1 MTTMTI
7 DYLPLPGT
15 PLEELDTPALIVDLD
30 KAEENIRTLQ
40 AFADANNVSVRPH
53 VKTHKSPYWA
63 LKQIDAGA
71 IGVCTAKVGEAEA
84 MVDGGIGD
92 ILVANEVVGQR
103 KITRLVA
110 LAKQAS
116 ITVVVDDATT
126 VDELSQAAEANATEI
141 DVLIDVNIRINR
153 CGVEPGQPVVD
164 LAKRVDISPGLVFK
178 GLMGYEGHI
187 PPEADKDTPSEAI
200 ESMRKFLD
208 AIESLEEAGLKV
220 EVVSAGGTS
229 TYAFTGLQPRIT
241 ELQCGTYIFMDAAY
255 RDESP
260 EFKPALTVLS
270 QVMSKPTFDRAIL
283 DIGLKSVS
291 VDSGPPEILDL
302 KGATLTKLSEE
313 HGTLQLEGSAQQLK
327 IGDKVS
333 LLPAHGDTTINIHS
347 HYFCVRNGVLEA
359 VVPITARGKFT

>member
-1 MTTMTI
+1 MTV

-40 AFADANNVSVRPH
+40 AFADTNNVSVRPH

-92 ILVANEVVGQR
+92 ILIANEVVGQR

-116 ITVVVDDATT
+116 ITVVVDDATN
-126 VDELSQAAEANATEI
+126 VDELSQASETNATEI
-141 DVLIDVNIRINR
+141 DVLVDVNIRLNR
-153 CGVEPGQPVVD
+153 CGVEPGPSID
-164 LAKRVDISPGLVFK
+164 LAKRVDKSPGLVFK

-187 PPEADKDTPSEAI
+187 PPEADKDAPSEAI
-200 ESMRKFLD
+200 EALKKFSD
-208 AIESLEEAGLKV
+208 AISSLEGAGLKA

-229 TYAFTGLQPRIT
+229 TYAFTGKHPRIT

-270 QVMSKPTFDRAIL
+270 QVMSKPTPDRAIL

-313 HGTLQLEGSAQQLK
+313 HGTLQLEGSAQRLN
-327 IGDKVS
+327 IGDQVS